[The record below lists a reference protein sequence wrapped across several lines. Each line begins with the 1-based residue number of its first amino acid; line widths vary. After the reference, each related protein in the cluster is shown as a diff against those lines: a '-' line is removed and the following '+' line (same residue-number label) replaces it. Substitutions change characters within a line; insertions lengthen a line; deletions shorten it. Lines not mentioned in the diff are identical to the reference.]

1 VRLRPDGAGLVGA
14 GRGVGARTRMSARVF
29 LAAGHELGGGA
40 GANGLRESPYN
51 LEVAL
56 LAGRELRGRG
66 IEAWVAPVTRRC
78 GADEIHAKVAW
89 VNARAEPDD
98 LAVDVHLDIN
108 DPGCAAFAIDR
119 PRDLAD
125 ADTLAAEISR
135 ASGLGC
141 RGGMP
146 ERETAVG
153 RLGFLHGTRCRAV
166 LVELCSMNTA
176 DARFAQR
183 SGARARFG
191 RGLAAGCAE
200 VLAAGGDA

>member
-1 VRLRPDGAGLVGA
+1 VSD
-14 GRGVGARTRMSARVF
+14 ARIF
-29 LAAGHELGGGA
+29 LATGHELGGGA
-40 GANGLRESPYN
+40 EANGLRESPYN

-56 LAGRELRGRG
+56 LAARELRAAG
-66 IEAWVAPVTRRC
+66 IEAWVAPVTRRR
-78 GADEIHAKVAW
+78 GADEIHAKVDW
-89 VNARAEPDD
+89 INRRARPGD

-108 DPGCAAFAIDR
+108 DPGCAAFAIER

-125 ADTLAAEISR
+125 ADVLAGELAR

-153 RLGFLHGTRCRAV
+153 RLGFLHGTRCRSL
-166 LVELCSMNTA
+166 LVELCSMNTG
-176 DARFAQR
+176 DARFAR
-183 SGARARFG
+183 RRGARARFG

-200 VLAAGGDA
+200 VLAAGGHA